1 MSPAMSISLGT
12 EDGFDEPIDD
22 EDVVAEVHAVF
33 DHYEKALMENDVDV
47 LDELFWQ
54 DPRTIRYGAGENL
67 YGFEEI
73 AAFRAGR
80 NPAKIARK
88 LLRVEISTYGRNFA
102 TANCEYQRL
111 DDGKCG
117 RQSQTWLRL
126 PEGWRVISAHVS
138 FLPEAKPA
146 S

>member
-1 MSPAMSISLGT
+1 MSPSISLSFDA
-12 EDGFDEPIDD
+12 EECFDEAIDD
-22 EDVVAEVHAVF
+22 EEVVAEVRAVF
-33 DHYEKALMENDVDV
+33 DRYEKALMENDVDV

-54 DPRTIRYGAGENL
+54 NARTIRYGAGENL
-67 YGFEEI
+67 YGFDEI
-73 AAFRAGR
+73 AAFRSGR
-80 NPAKIARK
+80 NAAKIARK
-88 LLRVEISTYGRNFA
+88 PLRVEISTYGRNFA

-111 DDGKCG
+111 SDEKCG
-117 RQSQTWLRL
+117 RQSQTWVRF

>member
-1 MSPAMSISLGT
+1 MSPSISLSLGA
-12 EDGFDEPIDD
+12 DDAFDEPIDD
-22 EDVVAEVHAVF
+22 EDVLAEVHAVF
-33 DHYEKALMENDVDV
+33 ERYEKALMENDVDV

-54 DPRTIRYGAGENL
+54 NPRTIRYGAGENL

-80 NPAKIARK
+80 NAAKISRK

-111 DDGKCG
+111 SDGKCG
-117 RQSQTWLRL
+117 RQSQTWVRF

-138 FLPEAKPA
+138 FLPEARPA
-146 S
+146 N

>member
-1 MSPAMSISLGT
+1 MSPSISLSFGA
-12 EDGFDEPIDD
+12 EEGFDESIND
-22 EDVVAEVHAVF
+22 EEVVAEVRAVF
-33 DHYEKALMENDVDV
+33 DRYEQALMENDVDV

-54 DPRTIRYGAGENL
+54 DSRTIRYGAGENL
-67 YGFEEI
+67 YGFDEI

-80 NPAKIARK
+80 NATKIARK
-88 LLRVEISTYGRNFA
+88 LLRVAISTYGRNFA

-111 DDGKCG
+111 SDGKCG
-117 RQSQTWLRL
+117 RQSQTWVRF
-126 PEGWRVISAHVS
+126 PEGWRVVSAHVS